1 MLYRHSDV
9 GSKKETEWGVIR
21 FHHEA
26 MINTRTVS
34 VEKNLLAVKS
44 EKTKH

>member
-9 GSKKETEWGVIR
+9 GSKKETEWGIRR
-21 FHHEA
+21 FHYEA
-26 MINTRTVS
+26 VINIRS
-34 VEKNLLAVKS
+34 VGGKETGSSS